1 MSAECSAGNIPPGY
15 KQTEVG
21 VIPEDWE
28 VKLLGDL
35 FDFSGGLSAS
45 RDQLSMEGYCYLHY
59 GDIHTSNRTFIDV
72 RSEQQEIP
80 KLDIPLK
87 KASSTSLL
95 EDGDVVFVDAS
106 EDDEGTSRH
115 VVIINKDKI
124 PFISGLHTI
133 VAKSKTGELDHQ
145 YRRYCFQTVDIKRQ
159 FRFFAVGTKVSGISK
174 TNIARITLPV
184 PPVPEQEAIAEALSD
199 ADAFIESLEQLI
211 SKKRQIKQGAMQEL
225 LTGKRRLPGFSGEW
239 EVKLLGD
246 LFDFSGGL
254 SASRDQLSM
263 EGYCYLH
270 YGDIHTSTKNFIN
283 VRSEQQDIPKLDISL
298 KKVSSNSLLDDGDV
312 VFVDASEDEEGT
324 SRHIVVFNK
333 DKIPFISGLH
343 TIVAK
348 SKTNELNNQYRRY
361 CFQTADIK
369 QQFRFF
375 AVGTKV
381 SGISKTN
388 IAKLTLPVPSIPEQT
403 AIASIL
409 SDMDSEITALEEKL
423 AKARQI
429 KQGMMQELLTGR
441 IRLL

>member
-1 MSAECSAGNIPPGY
+1 MSAECSSGNIPPGY

-21 VIPEDWE
+21 VIPEDWGLQPLGE
-28 VKLLGDL
+28 LVTFLDGKRKPVKDADRAKMRGSIPYYGASGIVDYVNDYLFDEDLILLGEDGENIL
-35 FDFSGGLSAS
+35 SRACRLAFRISGKTWVNNHAHVLRPNPDISIGFLT
-45 RDQLSMEGYCYLHY
+45 DYLESLNY
-59 GDIHTSNRTFIDV
+59 ERFNSGTA
-72 RSEQQEIP
+72 QP
-80 KLDIPLK
+80 KL
-87 KASSTSLL
+87 
-95 EDGDVVFVDAS
+95 
-106 EDDEGTSRH
+106 
-115 VVIINKDKI
+115 NKQ
-124 PFISGLHTI
+124 T
-133 VAKSKTGELDHQ
+133 
-145 YRRYCFQTVDIKRQ
+145 CF
-159 FRFFAVGTKVSGISK
+159 GIL
-174 TNIARITLPV
+174 IALPPTLA
-184 PPVPEQEAIAEALSD
+184 EQEAIAEALGD

-211 SKKRQIKQGAMQEL
+211 TKKRQIKQGAMQEL
-225 LTGKRRLPGFSGEW
+225 LTGKRKLPGFSGEW